1 MNLTTK
7 NKQKRKEN
15 RREKETKFKDYSEP
29 KTLEVSGQNSQRP
42 GSKLLFIDWGANVL
56 ALVSSWVDTRA
67 GSAVSGKS
75 RK

>member
-42 GSKLLFIDWGANVL
+42 GSKLLFIDWELGVQSLESLGNKAKFAITNV
-56 ALVSSWVDTRA
+56 AKKT
-67 GSAVSGKS
+67 G
-75 RK
+75 